1 MPTQR
6 WHRELT
12 SAHFALYPS
21 ANRRYSSPERH
32 RGLEKG
38 FRVHM
43 ATVFSRSRRMGRF
56 ALALFTV
63 VAASAACA
71 DAAPSAGAPSSPLS
85 ASAVVPSD
93 IASPRPD
100 LVVGGDRPV
109 SVHLPA
115 SFDANETAPLLILL
129 HGYSGSGEG
138 DAAEFKLAPAAAA
151 GGLASAYPDGTVD
164 SQGNR
169 FWNATDATCDFD
181 ETGVDDLG
189 YLTGVI
195 DEIQAELDIDP
206 KRIYVFGH
214 SCGGFMA
221 YRLACD
227 EAGVVAAIVSVAG
240 ATYAD
245 PADCAPSAPVS
256 VVQVLMD
263 GRRHRPLRRRRPPGL
278 GSVRSGSPVP
288 GRGND
293 GGDLGGIRRLR
304 RGLDAAG
311 REGRCRRGDQQAH
324 PAWPRHRWRSGRG
337 ARRAAVQLWTIPDG
351 GHMPTV
357 WSSFADTVLGFLLD
371 HPKP

>member
-1 MPTQR
+1 
-6 WHRELT
+6 
-12 SAHFALYPS
+12 
-21 ANRRYSSPERH
+21 
-32 RGLEKG
+32 
-38 FRVHM
+38 M

-56 ALALFTV
+56 VLALFAV

-71 DAAPSAGAPSSPLS
+71 DAAPSAAAPSSPPS

-109 SVHLPA
+109 TVHLPA
-115 SFDANETAPLLILL
+115 SYDANEPAPLLILL

-151 GGLASAYPDGTVD
+151 GGFVSAYPDGTVD

-181 ETGVDDLG
+181 GTGVDDLG

-256 VVQVLMD
+256 VVQVHGTADDIVLYE
-263 GRRHRPLRRRRPPGL
+263 
-278 GSVRSGSPVP
+278 
-288 GRGND
+288 
-293 GGDLGGIRRLR
+293 GGDLQDWDPSGPARPYPGAETTAETWAAYDGCDEASTLLDEKVDVDAGITSAS
-304 RGLDAAG
+304 GLAETSVAEWKG
-311 REGRCRRGDQQAH
+311 CT
-324 PAWPRHRWRSGRG
+324 SG
-337 ARRAAVQLWTIPDG
+337 AAVQLWTIPDG

-357 WSSFADTVLGFLLD
+357 WSSFADTVLGFFLD